1 MTFQSLEYL
10 LFFPIVFLLYWTL
23 CRKSRMMQNGLIVV
37 ASIVFYSWWDIRF
50 IGLLLL
56 TAFSTYFAAWW
67 LGKTDKQK
75 TRKWILTG
83 TAILNVGILF
93 FFKYYNFFVQTFVDA
108 FSLIGLHV
116 GVSTLKIILPVGI
129 SFYTFSALSYSID
142 VFQRKV
148 EPTKDILAYLAYVMF
163 FPSILSGP
171 ISRAQRQLPQY
182 FKLRVFDY
190 DKAVSACKLILFGGV
205 IKLCLADRLGIY
217 VDAVYSNIAHHNG
230 TTLLLAS
237 ILYTI
242 QIYADFAGYSL
253 MAIGCGRMLGIE
265 LPENFCRPYF
275 ARTVTDFW
283 RRWHIS
289 LTTWFRDYIYFPLG
303 GNRCSKARWAFNTIA
318 VFTVSGLW
326 HGAAYTFV
334 IWGAF
339 HGLCMVVERLAYGNR
354 IKAITNDIN
363 LVNTLRLILTF
374 TIVNFAW
381 VFFRITNLPDVFLVF
396 KKILTEHGSP
406 FVDADTLFYAVMFA
420 ILLFIIEFMEEHFKG
435 RIKVLSSKHFVVRW
449 SAYIAMVM
457 MILLFGVLDGGSFIY
472 FQF

>member
-1 MTFQSLEYL
+1 M
-10 LFFPIVFLLYWTL
+10 
-23 CRKSRMMQNGLIVV
+23 
-37 ASIVFYSWWDIRF
+37 
-50 IGLLLL
+50 
-56 TAFSTYFAAWW
+56 
-67 LGKTDKQK
+67 
-75 TRKWILTG
+75 
-83 TAILNVGILF
+83 
-93 FFKYYNFFVQTFVDA
+93 
-108 FSLIGLHV
+108 
-116 GVSTLKIILPVGI
+116 
-129 SFYTFSALSYSID
+129 
-142 VFQRKV
+142 
-148 EPTKDILAYLAYVMF
+148 
-163 FPSILSGP
+163 
-171 ISRAQRQLPQY
+171 
-182 FKLRVFDY
+182 
-190 DKAVSACKLILFGGV
+190 
-205 IKLCLADRLGIY
+205 
-217 VDAVYSNIAHHNG
+217 DAVYSNIAHHNG

-318 VFTVSGLW
+318 VFTISGLW

-396 KKILTEHGSP
+396 KKRLTEHGSP

-457 MILLFGVLDGGSFIY
+457 MTLLFGVLDGGSFIY